1 MRPDRAKECK
11 GENMNI
17 KGKKVILRAIER
29 EDLTLMKEMMNSSEI
44 ERLVV
49 GWAFPI
55 SDYQQNQWYEANINN
70 KTDLRFIIETPEDGA
85 VGLATLTDID
95 WKNRSAF
102 HGIKLADRKN
112 RSKGIGTDTV
122 MAIMRYAFDELQL
135 HRLDGAILDYNEA
148 SRHLYCNKCGWSVEG
163 TRRKYIY
170 KGGEYHD
177 LLLVGILKDEYEKLI
192 SRTDYWRD

>member
-1 MRPDRAKECK
+1 
-11 GENMNI
+11 MNI
-17 KGKKVILRAIER
+17 SGKKVTLRAIER

-55 SDYQQNQWYEANINN
+55 SDYQQNQWYEANIGNR
-70 KTDLRFIIETPEDGA
+70 TDLRFIIETEDGA
-85 VGLATLTDID
+85 VGLTTLTDID

-102 HGIKLADRKN
+102 HGIKLADRKD

-122 MAIMRYAFDELQL
+122 MAIMRYAFEELQL
-135 HRLDGAILDYNEA
+135 NRLDTAILHYNEA
-148 SRHLYCNKCGWSVEG
+148 SRHLYCNKCGWSMEG
-163 TRRKYIY
+163 TKRKCIY

-177 LLLVGILKDEYEKLI
+177 LHLVGILKEEYEELI
-192 SRTDYWRD
+192 NRTNYWMD